1 MRAILV
7 KDGCLVALNGKE
19 KKPAGIKDEIFAE
32 NDELAIACI
41 YLALNKVVLFNV
53 SEETT
58 AKGLWDKLQNL
69 YEGNSLTNKIFLR
82 I

>member
-19 KKPAGIKDEIFAE
+19 KKPAVIKDEIFAE
-32 NDELAIACI
+32 NDELGIACI
-41 YLALNKVVLFNV
+41 YLALNEVVLFNV

>member
-19 KKPAGIKDEIFAE
+19 KKPAEMKDEIFAE
-32 NDELAIACI
+32 KDELAMANI
-41 YLALNKVVLFNV
+41 YLALDEVVLFNV

>member
-19 KKPAGIKDEIFAE
+19 KKPAEMKDEIFAE
-32 NDELAIACI
+32 KDELAMANI
-41 YLALNKVVLFNV
+41 YLALDEVVLFNV

-58 AKGLWDKLQNL
+58 EKGLWDKLQNL
-69 YEGNSLTNKIFLR
+69 CEGNSLTNKIFLR